1 MSASN
6 SSSSV
11 DDGDGSVGGS
21 GGKPAISFNSR
32 GEVSVFP
39 APSGPNEEND
49 EYEDNS
55 LMNSGLSRTPSCF
68 ADPHGIMSCLFIL
81 RNILFI
87 LFLSFSP
94 FLIFLFSFLSITRQ

>member
-11 DDGDGSVGGS
+11 DDGDGGVGGS
-21 GGKPAISFNSR
+21 GGKPAITFNSR

-68 ADPHGIMSCLFIL
+68 ADPYGIMSCLIIL
-81 RNILFI
+81 RNTTLTLTLLF
-87 LFLSFSP
+87 
-94 FLIFLFSFLSITRQ
+94 